1 MSGCQRGSPQG
12 QTGKFSEAHSAL
24 AATSCSSSSLLQ
36 SQALD
41 LSVSQKHT
49 NPGLGKTVTGSRKRK
64 MNSHPMRILATDDG
78 LDVDGLAGGSVGN
91 LSKRGVMVDDELTLL
106 LDEDLKTVVADDP
119 AALVN
124 GGSATGQRAPA
135 TKALFSPNTA
145 RRDGPAG
152 PSINCDQSARRALPD
167 LYNNNQHKYLTLSSA
182 KAILK
187 NMSIMAREV
196 KNLKM
201 KLSNGTDDAHHSC
214 CQCDSKFG
222 FNERLSKLESKFDA
236 LQEKVEHIYA
246 TQIQNL

>member
-1 MSGCQRGSPQG
+1 M
-12 QTGKFSEAHSAL
+12 
-24 AATSCSSSSLLQ
+24 
-36 SQALD
+36 
-41 LSVSQKHT
+41 
-49 NPGLGKTVTGSRKRK
+49 TGSRKRK